1 MEHRRPEEEEFA
13 DDDINS
19 YMNNAKR
26 LKHEAD
32 TEAGHQRK
40 AIKYLQAVLYF
51 SLCGNYN
58 EVKGD
63 KTAAFVMY
71 KETLDLIK

>member
-1 MEHRRPEEEEFA
+1 M
-13 DDDINS
+13 S
-19 YMNNAKR
+19 KYMAIAKR

-32 TEAGHQRK
+32 GENARERK

-51 SLCGNYN
+51 SLCGNYS

-63 KTAAFVMY
+63 KTVAFNMY
-71 KETLDLIK
+71 KETLDLIR